1 MGLRFLHLVTC
12 AELVKQAVYQPAA
25 VLQQV
30 GIRWIAYLGVAA
42 CGVNLHRPAV
52 IVAVLVRALPLRL
65 APVCF
70 RQHQGQHVEEV
81 MVESLADKDEQLWNE
96 CRLFRKLFKPK
107 QVLHVWV
114 LLNGL
119 DAFLIAQFFHMLHD

>member
-1 MGLRFLHLVTC
+1 MFL
-12 AELVKQAVYQPAA
+12 
-25 VLQQV
+25 
-30 GIRWIAYLGVAA
+30 
-42 CGVNLHRPAV
+42 
-52 IVAVLVRALPLRL
+52 LRL

-96 CRLFRKLFKPK
+96 FRLFRKHLKPK
-107 QVLHVWV
+107 QVLHVGI

-119 DAFLIAQFFHMLHD
+119 DGVLIAQFSTCFTISAPTTMRAGLLPAPL